1 MYTLSTYFS
10 VHQTL
15 PCTIL
20 STYLPDITLYNI
32 IFLVDFPLSTHLS
45 LHYTDFPPRLYTTHQ
60 SAQSSHHYADVTNPP
75 SICTVFLWCLN
86 PPALITRSPTRRFPS
101 RRSPSEIQHPGH
113 LPSPLFPSPGRWHFT
128 FPPSVKWGLASCGC
142 YYAFF
147 PLVWGLPV
155 NSHGETGRKI
165 RIDNKRGTGTQT

>member
-1 MYTLSTYFS
+1 MLTRELSLLTCPCCTDFTYVYTLSTYFS

-113 LPSPLFPSPGRWHFT
+113 LPSLWTS
-128 FPPSVKWGLASCGC
+128 
-142 YYAFF
+142 
-147 PLVWGLPV
+147 
-155 NSHGETGRKI
+155 
-165 RIDNKRGTGTQT
+165 